1 MSNTNDKTPLQ
12 IVTKWVMF
20 GYNYNELG
28 AGPEDWIKKIWGDT
42 WMAQHLIGKF
52 NEAYEYCG
60 SRGVMN
66 YWFSELD
73 GTNRQILVD
82 YFMEHYVKKK

>member
-1 MSNTNDKTPLQ
+1 MNDITPLQ

-28 AGPEDWIKKIWGDT
+28 GAPEDWIKKIWGDT
-42 WMAQHLIGKF
+42 WIAQHLIGKF

-60 SRGVMN
+60 SRGAMN

-82 YFMEHYVKKK
+82 YFMEHYVNKQ